1 MWHSLS
7 KDTTFNRETAPRHTF
22 LCIPPWRSHNPV
34 RITKSPITGKSF
46 IRGHRKQAP
55 DQTEE
60 RSVNGPP
67 IFVSKRSVQFAIVSM
82 QNDSLWLLLAL
93 EDVEVI
99 GDR

>member
-1 MWHSLS
+1 M
-7 KDTTFNRETAPRHTF
+7 FA
-22 LCIPPWRSHNPV
+22 PWRSHNPV

-67 IFVSKRSVQFAIVSM
+67 IFVSKRSVQFAIVLM

>member
-1 MWHSLS
+1 MWHSPS
-7 KDTTFNRETAPRHTF
+7 KDTAFNRETAPRHTF
-22 LCIPPWRSHNPV
+22 LCNDLQCLPPGDLIFRLLENHSL
-34 RITKSPITGKSF
+34 K
-46 IRGHRKQAP
+46 GHRKQAP

-60 RSVNGPP
+60 RSVNAPP

-82 QNDSLWLLLAL
+82 QNDSLWLLVAL